1 MNKLQLT
8 LLLLLSIT
16 CFSQKKD
23 KIKGSKIVTT
33 ETRKIENF
41 TGLEVADNIEVV
53 VKKGLN
59 CGLEIEADDNLH
71 EAIDITLSGP
81 TLKLSTTKNITSF
94 KKLTINLTYTEDFN
108 NINLLDQSSVVSL
121 TDFELTQININ
132 ATNSTKLFLNAKV
145 ENFKLLMDEKA
156 KGELN
161 LKSQKATITLSKNSD
176 LKALIASVDLTFD
189 MYQKTD
195 ATIEGDVDNLTLRLD
210 NNANYIGTNLTAK
223 NAQILTESYSKA
235 SIQIKNT
242 AIIEALGKSELE
254 IYGDGAINL
263 KRFTDNAILK
273 KKTLK

>member
-1 MNKLQLT
+1 MNKLPLI

-41 TGLEVADNIEVV
+41 SGLEVADNIEVV
-53 VKKGLN
+53 LKKGLN

-71 EAIDITLSGP
+71 EAIDITLSGS
-81 TLKLSTTKNITSF
+81 TLKLSTTKNITSA
-94 KKLTINLTYTEDFN
+94 KKLTINLTYKEDFN
-108 NINLLDQSSVVSL
+108 NINLLDESSVISL
-121 TDFELTQININ
+121 TDFELTQITIN
-132 ATNSTKLFLNAKV
+132 ATNSSKLFLNAKV

-161 LKSQKATITLSKNSD
+161 LKSQNATIILSKNSE

-195 ATIEGDVDNLTLRLD
+195 AIIEGDVDNLKLRLD
-210 NNANYIGTNLTAK
+210 NNADFVGNNLTTK
-223 NAQILTESYSKA
+223 NAEVLAESYSKA
-235 SIQIKNT
+235 SIQIKNNAT
-242 AIIEALGKSELE
+242 IEALGKSELE

-273 KKTLK
+273 KKTIK

>member
-1 MNKLQLT
+1 MNKLPLI

-41 TGLEVADNIEVV
+41 SGLEVADNIEVV
-53 VKKGLN
+53 LKKGLN

-71 EAIDITLSGP
+71 EAIDITLSGS
-81 TLKLSTTKNITSF
+81 TLKLSTTKNITSA
-94 KKLTINLTYTEDFN
+94 KKLTINLTYKEDFN
-108 NINLLDQSSVVSL
+108 NINLLDESSVISL
-121 TDFELTQININ
+121 TDFELTQITIN
-132 ATNSTKLFLNAKV
+132 ATNSSKLFLNAKV

-161 LKSQKATITLSKNSD
+161 LKSQNATITLSKNSE

-195 ATIEGDVDNLTLRLD
+195 AIIEGDVDNLKLRLD
-210 NNANYIGTNLTAK
+210 NNADFVGNNLTTK
-223 NAQILTESYSKA
+223 NAEVLAESYSKA
-235 SIQIKNT
+235 SIQIKNNAT
-242 AIIEALGKSELE
+242 IEALGKSELE

-273 KKTLK
+273 KKTIK

>member
-1 MNKLQLT
+1 MNKLQLI
-8 LLLLLSIT
+8 LLLLLSVT

-53 VKKGLN
+53 LKKGLN

-81 TLKLSTTKNITSF
+81 TLKLSTTKNITSA
-94 KKLTINLTYTEDFN
+94 KKLTINLTYKEDFN
-108 NINLLDQSSVVSL
+108 NINLLDESSVISL
-121 TDFELTQININ
+121 TDFEINQITIN
-132 ATNSTKLFLNAKV
+132 ATNSSKLFLNAKV
-145 ENFKLLMDEKA
+145 ENFKLVMDEKA

-161 LKSQKATITLSKNSD
+161 LKSQNAIITLSKNSE

-195 ATIEGDVDNLTLRLD
+195 ATIEGDVENLKLRLD
-210 NNANYIGTNLTAK
+210 NNADFVGSNLTAK
-223 NAQILTESYSKA
+223 NAEVLAESYSKA
-235 SIQIKNT
+235 SIQIKNN
-242 AIIEALGKSELE
+242 AVIEAIGKSELE

-273 KKTLK
+273 KKTIK